1 MTTTTMFREG
11 KQQEWSDKGVD
22 VEKFYDEAA
31 VYGMIMMMVNNDAEQ
46 SAINVIDRAK
56 SLIFNSKHN

>member
-1 MTTTTMFREG
+1 MFREG

-31 VYGMIMMMVNNDAEQ
+31 VYAMIMMMVNNDAEQ

-56 SLIFNSKHN
+56 FLILNSKHN

>member
-1 MTTTTMFREG
+1 MITTTMFREG

-31 VYGMIMMMVNNDAEQ
+31 VYAMIMMMVNNDAEQ

-56 SLIFNSKHN
+56 FLILNSKHN

>member
-1 MTTTTMFREG
+1 MTATTMFREG

-46 SAINVIDRAK
+46 SAINIIDRAK

>member
-11 KQQEWSDKGVD
+11 KQQEWSDKGID

-46 SAINVIDRAK
+46 LAINVIDRAK
-56 SLIFNSKHN
+56 FIILNSKHN

>member
-1 MTTTTMFREG
+1 MTTTTMFREE

-46 SAINVIDRAK
+46 SAINIIDRAK